1 MSAFNEMLGRFYD
14 EMLVVFPD
22 NQALNAAKSK
32 PRTRLTLE
40 RFMKQTAARAHHLT
54 AKNDAFFTE
63 KNKFMKEIGM
73 CEVWSKCTPEVKEK
87 VWAYLS
93 NLYMLGT
100 SVQMIP
106 PQMMSVIENAAES
119 CSKDVMTEDGQ
130 LDQDKLMQSVNSMM
144 SQILKS
150 GNLLGNK

>member
-1 MSAFNEMLGRFYD
+1 MAAFNDMLGRFYD
-14 EMLVVFPD
+14 ELLTVFPD
-22 NQALNAAKSK
+22 DAALLAAKSK

-63 KNKFMKEIGM
+63 KNKFMKEIGL
-73 CEVWSKCTPEVKEK
+73 CDLWKKCTPELKEK
-87 VWAYLS
+87 IWAYLS

-106 PQMMSVIENAAES
+106 PQMMSVIENAAEN
-119 CSKDVMTEDGQ
+119 CSKDVMTADGQ
-130 LDQDKLMQSVNSMM
+130 LDQDKLMESVNSMM
-144 SQILKS
+144 AQILKS

>member
-22 NQALNAAKSK
+22 NQTLKSARDK

-54 AKNDAFFTE
+54 AKNNAFFTE

-73 CEVWSKCTPEVKEK
+73 CDVWPQCTPEVKEK
-87 VWAYLS
+87 VWAYLG

-106 PQMMSVIENAAES
+106 PEMMSVIENAAES
-119 CSKDVMTEDGQ
+119 CSKDVVSADGQ
-130 LDQDKLMQSVNSMM
+130 LDQEKLMQSVNSMM